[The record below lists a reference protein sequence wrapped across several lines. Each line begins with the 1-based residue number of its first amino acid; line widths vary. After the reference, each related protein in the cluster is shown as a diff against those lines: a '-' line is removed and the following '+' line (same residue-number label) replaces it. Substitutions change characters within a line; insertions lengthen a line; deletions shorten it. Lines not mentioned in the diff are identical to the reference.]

1 MGGRSG
7 LEKGAIH
14 MQQRVQTGKVTDAAP
29 EPSSLAAGSASR
41 RWLLRA
47 LPGAAIGLV
56 ALLGL
61 TSCGGEGGEGG
72 EGDEGEDD

>member
-1 MGGRSG
+1 
-7 LEKGAIH
+7 
-14 MQQRVQTGKVTDAAP
+14 MQQRVPTGKVTGAVP
-29 EPSSLAAGSASR
+29 EPSSVAAGFLSR

-61 TSCGGEGGEGG
+61 TSCGGEGGEGD
-72 EGDEGEDD
+72 EGDDD

>member
-1 MGGRSG
+1 
-7 LEKGAIH
+7 
-14 MQQRVQTGKVTDAAP
+14 MQQRLQTGTGTDAAL
-29 EPSSLAAGSASR
+29 EPSSLAPRSLSR

-61 TSCGGEGGEGG
+61 TSCGGEG
-72 EGDEGEDD
+72 DEGEEGDDD

>member
-1 MGGRSG
+1 
-7 LEKGAIH
+7 
-14 MQQRVQTGKVTDAAP
+14 MQRGQTGKVTDAAP
-29 EPSSLAAGSASR
+29 EPSSLAAESLSR

-61 TSCGGEGGEGG
+61 TSCGGEG
-72 EGDEGEDD
+72 DEEDEDDDD

>member
-1 MGGRSG
+1 
-7 LEKGAIH
+7 
-14 MQQRVQTGKVTDAAP
+14 MQQRVQSGKITDTDP
-29 EPSSLAAGSASR
+29 GPSGLVVGYVSR

-61 TSCGGEGGEGG
+61 TSCGGEG
-72 EGDEGEDD
+72 DEDDEDDEDDD

>member
-1 MGGRSG
+1 M
-7 LEKGAIH
+7 E
-14 MQQRVQTGKVTDAAP
+14 QRVPSGKVTDAAP
-29 EPSSLAAGSASR
+29 GPSDRAAGSGSR

-61 TSCGGEGGEGG
+61 TSCGGEG
-72 EGDEGEDD
+72 DEDDEDDD

>member
-1 MGGRSG
+1 
-7 LEKGAIH
+7 
-14 MQQRVQTGKVTDAAP
+14 MQQVQSSNVTEAAP
-29 EPSSLAAGSASR
+29 EPSNLAAGSASR
-41 RWLLRA
+41 RWLLRV

-72 EGDEGEDD
+72 DGDEEEDD

>member
-1 MGGRSG
+1 
-7 LEKGAIH
+7 
-14 MQQRVQTGKVTDAAP
+14 MQQLQAGMVSAVAP
-29 EPSSLAAGSASR
+29 EPSGLAAGSISR

-61 TSCGGEGGEGG
+61 TACGG
-72 EGDEGEDD
+72 EGDEDDEDDD

>member
-1 MGGRSG
+1 
-7 LEKGAIH
+7 
-14 MQQRVQTGKVTDAAP
+14 MQQVQSGKVTEVAP
-29 EPSSLAAGSASR
+29 EPSSLAARSVSR

-61 TSCGGEGGEGG
+61 TSCGGEGGEGD
-72 EGDEGEDD
+72 EGDEEEDD

>member
-1 MGGRSG
+1 
-7 LEKGAIH
+7 
-14 MQQRVQTGKVTDAAP
+14 MQQRLQAGTVTDAAL
-29 EPSSLAAGSASR
+29 EPSSLAPRSLSR

-61 TSCGGEGGEGG
+61 TSCGGEGD
-72 EGDEGEDD
+72 EGDEGDDD

>member
-1 MGGRSG
+1 
-7 LEKGAIH
+7 
-14 MQQRVQTGKVTDAAP
+14 MQQRVQSGKVSDAAP
-29 EPSSLAAGSASR
+29 GLSGLATGSVSR

-61 TSCGGEGGEGG
+61 TSCGGEG
-72 EGDEGEDD
+72 DEDDEDDDD

>member
-1 MGGRSG
+1 
-7 LEKGAIH
+7 
-14 MQQRVQTGKVTDAAP
+14 MQQRVQTDKVGEVAP
-29 EPSSLAAGSASR
+29 EPSSLVVESGSR

-61 TSCGGEGGEGG
+61 TSCGGEGGVGG
-72 EGDEGEDD
+72 EGDEEDDD

>member
-1 MGGRSG
+1 M
-7 LEKGAIH
+7 H
-14 MQQRVQTGKVTDAAP
+14 QRLQTGTVTDAAL
-29 EPSSLAAGSASR
+29 EPSSLAPRSLSR

-61 TSCGGEGGEGG
+61 TSCGGEGD
-72 EGDEGEDD
+72 EGDDD